1 MPSSSAGATDKAP
14 DRDFQQAQAPAAPHH
29 EPAGTV
35 NAPNDV
41 VKTSASTGTGTASS
55 TATSIL
61 SDLIIAAPVATAAPQ
76 KNPDGKITPADESP
90 VAVVALMDSQK
101 SGSVQRQAAL
111 QKPAEIETGTDNGN
125 GEPSPEIDRDVAT
138 DKPAP
143 AAVSKQKQPAPK
155 SDGNAEKSPALGALS
170 VPPEPSAALQNGH
183 KLAEAVVTP
192 AVKTKTAM
200 AVAAVPAAADKTT
213 RTHPSAN
220 AEAKSVSTQTLPA
233 ASLPVG
239 ATDLAMAKPAAAA
252 TLVNPAD
259 EGVRRTTFSEVS
271 GVVLE
276 VLTSLFVGA
285 YERGNVDELMNL
297 FVEEARANNKRGKT
311 NIRKDYET
319 FFSSTR
325 SREILLRHLRWKRD
339 GRSASGH
346 GLYQVQI
353 QGNQGTQ
360 NYTGTIRFEV
370 KKKDKRV
377 LITQLIHKALF

>member
-1 MPSSSAGATDKAP
+1 
-14 DRDFQQAQAPAAPHH
+14 
-29 EPAGTV
+29 
-35 NAPNDV
+35 
-41 VKTSASTGTGTASS
+41 
-55 TATSIL
+55 
-61 SDLIIAAPVATAAPQ
+61 VATAAPQ

-125 GEPSPEIDRDVAT
+125 VEPSPEIDRDVAT

-155 SDGNAEKSPALGALS
+155 SDGNAEKSPAVGALS
-170 VPPEPSAALQNGH
+170 VHPEPSAALQNGH

-200 AVAAVPAAADKTT
+200 AVAAVPAAADKTI

-220 AEAKSVSTQTLPA
+220 AEAKSDSTQTLPA

-252 TLVNPAD
+252 TRVNPAD

-271 GVVLE
+271 GVELE

-297 FVEEARANNKRGKT
+297 FDEQARANNKKGKT

-377 LITQLIHKALF
+377 LITQLTHKALF